1 MKYSI
6 ERATVCIINEQI
18 MPSEDA
24 HNVPNV
30 IQEEWQGS
38 KDSTSFQQQ
47 CFEEL
52 KEIVCSLPKVIVK
65 DEPFDRILAVFVSVV
80 KEFQERRSLLDPLLP
95 AILPTLIGYVLDP
108 TSSDLLR
115 LDSCK
120 LLYALQEVRGSKA
133 IVNHLPCEVG
143 LVQPVLSLLQRH
155 LDAGD
160 RADSWKEPYV
170 LLLWLNALCQ
180 TPFQLYCYQQGGENV
195 GENLLHILVGFF
207 NCRSML
213 KETAA
218 KVLSSFVTRPDMARY
233 MIELFETCLKEMA
246 RLQGSSSSEDTYTL
260 DAWCIFLIRCF
271 KKGRRDDLLEH
282 AGRIYN
288 ELKSL
293 DTCAWTNSN
302 DIRRRKFWAKLIQR
316 IGMVFLKPRQA
327 TWAYQR
333 GTRSLLVGP
342 SSIGAGE
349 TVEEPLAE
357 EDEETFMVESFSPEV
372 DEILNTLFVL
382 LRDKDT
388 IVRWSAAR
396 GIGRICSRLSKT
408 LVSNVVKSTV
418 ELFSPLHSLGS
429 WHGGCLVLAELGRR
443 GLLLPEQ
450 LPSLVGVIQRALYY
464 DGSRYGFSGGTIV
477 RDAACYVCWSFAR
490 AFDAKDLQSFDL
502 ELARSLVCVML
513 FDREVNCRRA
523 ASAAFQEIVGRL
535 SIFPHGV
542 EIFIRADYYAVA
554 SRTLCYTEILVFVA
568 EFSEYTRSLITNLLA
583 YRVSDTDENIRC
595 LAAQALQL
603 LVRFDRLHFLSV
615 VVPELLTMVQSA
627 DTTAQHGA
635 ILALASVT
643 VALFKQCKN
652 TSGQL
657 AESFNHFHQE
667 VLPVVIDIPK
677 VMEEKGAFSK
687 GRQLMLWTA
696 IADLYENIFLEG
708 KVHTSY
714 EQMHSILQL
723 LEESL
728 LNSDSKVRFAIA
740 RAYRAMGTN
749 MDNFLRS
756 SHATEINLDVNLK
769 LNAILCA
776 KVEHKCIASI
786 LIVGSLSKGVL
797 APRMDKVITIL
808 ISCFKDETY
817 RRLWWEAKETCLIA
831 MRNFCLTFV
840 PSTDQAA
847 AERMQL
853 LAGHFYKIY
862 DHQIVA
868 SKLKERTF
876 KGDVTLR
883 IRRAAI
889 ENIREFIKHAIR
901 HNLFMMPD
909 RIAVG
914 FKQLI
919 TESLDGNL
927 TQRQIACDCVSEL
940 LLLDPLSS
948 SIPCYH
954 DLVDIFLSKDE
965 NGQNPT
971 WELETFAYTRLSK
984 LLSLSYYQYGALFGY
999 IIAAGSAS
1007 VSLSTITSKELLNY
1021 FRKMRNI
1028 QWKLKEYFENFLQV
1042 CSDNAQFKWF
1052 ALPMLRVLEKLLL
1065 SEFTDDRLE
1074 SQLYASYLER
1084 ILYLADVCWTE
1095 AKNIPVLEARISVYC
1110 DCIQPFQRR
1119 LASFAIQRTLSY
1131 LTHPFP
1137 VIRRYAAERLF
1148 ERLTM
1153 ITMSDSTLMVNVF
1166 EILEQTDWNTAVEDV
1181 ELTRDQLV
1189 SLLNTIVSG

>member
-1 MKYSI
+1 ML
-6 ERATVCIINEQI
+6 
-18 MPSEDA
+18 SEEA
-24 HNVPNV
+24 RNVSNV
-30 IQEEWQGS
+30 TQEEWQAS

-52 KEIVCSLPKVIVK
+52 KEIVCNLPKVVGK
-65 DEPFDRILAVFVSVV
+65 GESFDRILAVFISVV
-80 KEFQERRSLLDPLLP
+80 KQFKEHRSLLDPLLP

-108 TSSDLLR
+108 TSSDFLR

-143 LVQPVLSLLQRH
+143 LVQPVLSLLERH
-155 LDAGD
+155 LEAGD
-160 RADSWKEPYV
+160 QADSWKEPYV

-195 GENLLHILVGFF
+195 GENLLHILIEFF

-218 KVLSSFVTRPDMARY
+218 KVLSSFVTRPDMVSY
-233 MIELFETCLKEMA
+233 MIEQFETSLKEIA
-246 RLQGSSSSEDTYTL
+246 KLQGTSSSEDTYTL

-271 KKGRRDDLLEH
+271 KKGRRDDLLGH

-293 DTCAWTNSN
+293 DSCAWTNSN
-302 DIRRRKFWAKLIQR
+302 SVRRRKFWAKLIQR

-333 GTRSLLVGP
+333 GTRSLLVTP
-342 SSIGAGE
+342 SNISAGE

-357 EDEETFMVESFSPEV
+357 KDEEACMDQSLTPEV

-408 LVSNVVKSTV
+408 LVSNVVNSTV
-418 ELFSPLHSLGS
+418 DLFSPLHSLGC

-443 GLLLPEQ
+443 GLLLPEH
-450 LPSLVGVIQRALYY
+450 LPRLVGVMQRGLYY
-464 DGSRYGFSGGTIV
+464 DGNRYGFSGGAIV

-502 ELARSLVCVML
+502 ELARSLVCVIL

-535 SIFPHGV
+535 GIFPHGV
-542 EIFIRADYYAVA
+542 EIFTRADYYAVA

-568 EFSEYTRSLITNLLA
+568 EFSEYTRSLIADLLA
-583 YRVSDTDENIRC
+583 NRVSHADESIRS

-603 LVRFDRLHFLSV
+603 LVRFDRFHFLLV
-615 VVPELLTMVQSA
+615 VVPELLAMVRTA
-627 DTTAQHGA
+627 DTIAQHGA
-635 ILALASVT
+635 ILALASVI
-643 VALFKQCKN
+643 VALFKQCEN
-652 TSGQL
+652 SSGQL
-657 AESFNHFHQE
+657 VKTFNHFQRE
-667 VLPVVIDIPK
+667 VLPVIIDIPK
-677 VMEEKGAFSK
+677 IMEEKRAFSK
-687 GRQLMLWTA
+687 GRQMMLWTA

-708 KVHTSY
+708 KFQTSY

-723 LEESL
+723 LEESMFS
-728 LNSDSKVRFAIA
+728 SDSKVRLAIS

-749 MDNFLRS
+749 MDNFLNS
-756 SHATEINLDVNLK
+756 FHATEINLDVNLK
-769 LNAILCA
+769 LDAILCA
-776 KVEHKCIASI
+776 KVEHRCIASI
-786 LIVGSLSKGVL
+786 MIVGSLSKGVL
-797 APRMDKVITIL
+797 ASRMDKVITIL
-808 ISCFKDETY
+808 TSCFNDKRY

-831 MRNFCLTFV
+831 MRNFCLSFV
-840 PSTDQAA
+840 PSTGRAA
-847 AERMQL
+847 DERMEL

-862 DHQIVA
+862 DHQIAA
-868 SKLKERTF
+868 SKLKERTV
-876 KGDVTLR
+876 KGDVTLH

-927 TQRQIACDCVSEL
+927 TQRQIACDSVSEL
-940 LLLDPLSS
+940 LLLDSLSS
-948 SIPCYH
+948 SIPCFH
-954 DLVDIFLSKDE
+954 DLVEIFLSKDK
-965 NGQNPT
+965 NGQSPT

-1007 VSLSTITSKELLNY
+1007 VSLSTVTSKELLNY
-1021 FRKMRNI
+1021 FRKMRSI

-1042 CSDNAQFKWF
+1042 CSDYSHFKWF

-1065 SEFTDDRLE
+1065 SEFTDDRLQ
-1074 SQLYASYLER
+1074 SQLHTSYLER

-1110 DCIQPFQRR
+1110 GCILPFRRR

-1148 ERLTM
+1148 EHLTM
-1153 ITMSDSTLMVNVF
+1153 ITLSDSTLMVNVF
-1166 EILEQTDWNTAVEDV
+1166 QILEQTDWNAAVEDV
-1181 ELTRDQLV
+1181 EHIRDQLV
-1189 SLLNTIVSG
+1189 SLLNTIVSA